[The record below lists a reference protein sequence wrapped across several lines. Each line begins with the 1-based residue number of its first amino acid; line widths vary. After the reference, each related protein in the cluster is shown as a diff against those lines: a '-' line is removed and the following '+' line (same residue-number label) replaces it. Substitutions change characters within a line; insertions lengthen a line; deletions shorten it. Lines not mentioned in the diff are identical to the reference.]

1 MALEDSMKSFS
12 ALGGAVVL
20 TLATLAAPAPAA
32 AQAPSKVTIVV
43 FGFPSL
49 GAFMPPVIKAKKL
62 DEAHGLDI
70 EFVERPPDA
79 YTTQFNSG
87 EFKVGGSA
95 AVLTV
100 GLADARGVKVKYLF
114 NLFDFWGT
122 IVTSR
127 GEIKSAKDLEGKEL
141 AAAAST
147 TNYIMSSF
155 FAKQQGVDMSKVK
168 VVNTAT
174 PGLVGYALADRADAV
189 QLWEPAYTLLKAKK
203 PDVRMLDTNMSKT
216 WKSFAGGERIPY
228 LGVAAHTD
236 WIEQN
241 QALIPKLYATYKAA
255 GEFIAR
261 NPEEAASLI
270 APKSSPEDRAALV
283 SLIKAND
290 RLGMSVVPAGE
301 VAKQIDAVYKAGV
314 DVGYF
319 KAMPSNDTI
328 YSKPMQ

>member
-1 MALEDSMKSFS
+1 MKKIS
-12 ALGGAVVL
+12 ALLRSAAGALGV
-20 TLATLAAPAPAA
+20 AALVALGPAPAV
-32 AQAPSKVTIVV
+32 AQTPAKVTIVI

-49 GAFMPPVIKAKKL
+49 GAFMPPVIKAKKI
-62 DEAHGLDI
+62 DAAHGLDI

-114 NLFDFWGT
+114 NLFDYWGT
-122 IVTSR
+122 VVTSR
-127 GEIKSAKDLEGKEL
+127 PAIKSLKDLEGKQL
-141 AAAAST
+141 AAARST
-147 TNYIMSSF
+147 TNFVMSEF
-155 FAKQQGVDMSKVK
+155 FAKRQGVDVSKIE

-203 PDVRMLDTNMSKT
+203 PDIRILDNDMDKT

-228 LGVAAHTD
+228 LGVAVHDD

-241 QALIPKLYATYKAA
+241 QALIPKLYATYKEA
-255 GEFIAR
+255 GEYIAK
-261 NPEEAASLI
+261 NPDESAALI
-270 APKSSPEDRAALV
+270 APKSTAEDRAALV
-283 SLIKAND
+283 SLIRAND

-301 VAKQIDAVYKAGV
+301 MRQQIEAVYKAGI

-319 KAMPSNDTI
+319 KSMPSGNTI
-328 YSKPMQ
+328 YTKPMK

>member
-1 MALEDSMKSFS
+1 MDRFS
-12 ALGGAVVL
+12 AMLRSAGCALALLAGAAL
-20 TLATLAAPAPAA
+20 IPAPAA
-32 AQAPSKVTIVV
+32 AQAPAKVTIVV

-62 DEAHGLDI
+62 DEANGLDI

-127 GEIKSAKDLEGKEL
+127 PEIKTVKDIEGKEL
-141 AAAAST
+141 AAASAT
-147 TNYIMSSF
+147 TNYVMSQF
-155 FAKQQGVDMSKVK
+155 FAKQQGVDMAKVK

-189 QLWEPAYTLLKAKK
+189 QLWEPAYTLLKSKK
-203 PDVRMLDTNMSKT
+203 PDIRMLDTGLAAT
-216 WKSFAGGERIPY
+216 WKKFAGGERIPY

-236 WIEQN
+236 WIEAN

-255 GEFIAR
+255 GEFIAK
-261 NPEEAASLI
+261 NPDEAAALI
-270 APKSSPEDRAALV
+270 APKSTADDRAALV
-283 SLIKAND
+283 ALIKAND
-290 RLGMSVVPAGE
+290 RLGMSVIGAQE
-301 VAKQIDAVYKAGV
+301 VSKQIEAVYKAGI
-314 DVGYF
+314 DVGF
-319 KAMPSNDTI
+319 LKAEPSADTI
-328 YSKPMQ
+328 YDRPLK